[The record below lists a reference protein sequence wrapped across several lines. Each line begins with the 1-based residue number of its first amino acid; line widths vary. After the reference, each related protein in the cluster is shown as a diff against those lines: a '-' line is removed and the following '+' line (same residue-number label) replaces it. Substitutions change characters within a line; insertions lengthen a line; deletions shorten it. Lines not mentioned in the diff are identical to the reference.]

1 MSNITRKVS
10 RKVSGTKRRKT
21 NLQTSD
27 KTGDKT
33 NPQTGDKTNNKSNP
47 QTGEKSNDK
56 SNPQTGEKSNDKS
69 NPQTSDKSNPQTSD
83 KSNPQTGDKSS
94 DKTNQ
99 KTSPQT
105 KPQTRPQTNI
115 TTYSDMF
122 SGMFNNIGKK
132 YNNKYNYYGDIC
144 AQIKETLKKDIDE
157 LTVVNYLYD
166 YNSLLNRLKSF
177 QAFVQRGL
185 SNSFQDNIQVDIL
198 NNLSKQ
204 CDTEIAVCETIMSQ
218 IENIS
223 LTDIFK
229 DYIPIFNEMNNEMSN
244 EMNNEVEIPFIQ
256 NYVDI
261 IEKIKIKKKCKQ
273 TLVSK
278 CMDIIKL
285 QAIRIKEIL
294 SDQDNILNTLE
305 RLDKNKTMKSMINYF
320 NILSPLYVEK
330 ILKNIDHVNSLLL
343 ESYLVDNL
351 NKIYERLLRSF
362 IEEIDPNS
370 YVENLGMKK
379 DRLYLYNDGSYEYN
393 KVCQSARGSICY
405 YMKPLY
411 KTDDPVKEVKKY
423 VKDVKIKKLS
433 INGDNKTVYYL

>member
-10 RKVSGTKRRKT
+10 RKVSRTKRRKT

-27 KTGDKT
+27 KS
-33 NPQTGDKTNNKSNP
+33 NSQTGD
-47 QTGEKSNDK
+47 KSNDK
-56 SNPQTGEKSNDKS
+56 SSDKT
-69 NPQTSDKSNPQTSD
+69 NLQTSDKSNPQTSD
-83 KSNPQTGDKSS
+83 KSNPQTGDKSGE
-94 DKTNQ
+94 

-122 SGMFNNIGKK
+122 SGMFNNIGRK

-166 YNSLLNRLKSF
+166 YGSLLNRLKSF

-278 CMDIIKL
+278 CRDIIKL

-393 KVCQSARGSICY
+393 KICQSARGSICY

>member
-27 KTGDKT
+27 
-33 NPQTGDKTNNKSNP
+33 
-47 QTGEKSNDK
+47 E
-56 SNPQTGEKSNDKS
+56 
-69 NPQTSDKSNPQTSD
+69 
-83 KSNPQTGDKSS
+83 SNPQTGDKSGDKSKPQTGDKTS
-94 DKTNQ
+94 DKSNQ

-105 KPQTRPQTNI
+105 KPQTRPQTSI

-122 SGMFNNIGKK
+122 SGMFNNIGRK

-166 YNSLLNRLKSF
+166 YGSLLNRLKSF

-278 CMDIIKL
+278 CRDIIKL

-343 ESYLVDNL
+343 ESYLVDTL
-351 NKIYERLLRSF
+351 NKIYERLLKSF

-370 YVENLGMKK
+370 YIENLGMKK

-393 KVCQSARGSICY
+393 KICQSARGSICY

>member
-27 KTGDKT
+27 KTGDKS
-33 NPQTGDKTNNKSNP
+33 NDKTNL
-47 QTGEKSNDK
+47 
-56 SNPQTGEKSNDKS
+56 
-69 NPQTSDKSNPQTSD
+69 QTSDKT
-83 KSNPQTGDKSS
+83 S

-99 KTSPQT
+99 KTSLQTKPQT

-122 SGMFNNIGKK
+122 SGMFNNIGRK

-198 NNLSKQ
+198 NDLSKQ

-278 CMDIIKL
+278 CRDIIKL

-330 ILKNIDHVNSLLL
+330 ILKNISHVNSLLL

-351 NKIYERLLRSF
+351 NKIYERLLKSF
-362 IEEIDPNS
+362 IEEIDPDS
-370 YVENLGMKK
+370 YIENLGMKK

-411 KTDDPVKEVKKY
+411 KIDDPVKEVKKY

>member
-27 KTGDKT
+27 KS
-33 NPQTGDKTNNKSNP
+33 NSQTGDKT
-47 QTGEKSNDK
+47 
-56 SNPQTGEKSNDKS
+56 
-69 NPQTSDKSNPQTSD
+69 SDKSNLQT
-83 KSNPQTGDKSS
+83 NDKSS
-94 DKTNQ
+94 DKSNQ
-99 KTSPQT
+99 KTS
-105 KPQTRPQTNI
+105 PQTRPQTNI

-122 SGMFNNIGKK
+122 SDIFNNIGRK

-166 YNSLLNRLKSF
+166 YGSLLNRLKSF

-244 EMNNEVEIPFIQ
+244 EMNNDCLL
-256 NYVDI
+256 Y
-261 IEKIKIKKKCKQ
+261 
-273 TLVSK
+273 T
-278 CMDIIKL
+278 
-285 QAIRIKEIL
+285 
-294 SDQDNILNTLE
+294 
-305 RLDKNKTMKSMINYF
+305 
-320 NILSPLYVEK
+320 SPSPR
-330 ILKNIDHVNSLLL
+330 D
-343 ESYLVDNL
+343 
-351 NKIYERLLRSF
+351 
-362 IEEIDPNS
+362 
-370 YVENLGMKK
+370 
-379 DRLYLYNDGSYEYN
+379 
-393 KVCQSARGSICY
+393 
-405 YMKPLY
+405 
-411 KTDDPVKEVKKY
+411 
-423 VKDVKIKKLS
+423 
-433 INGDNKTVYYL
+433 

>member
-10 RKVSGTKRRKT
+10 RKISGTKRRKT

-27 KTGDKT
+27 KPNPQTSDKSNDKTNLQTSDKTNDKT
-33 NPQTGDKTNNKSNP
+33 NPQTGDKS
-47 QTGEKSNDK
+47 GE
-56 SNPQTGEKSNDKS
+56 
-69 NPQTSDKSNPQTSD
+69 
-83 KSNPQTGDKSS
+83 
-94 DKTNQ
+94 

-166 YNSLLNRLKSF
+166 YGSLLNRLKSF

-278 CMDIIKL
+278 CRDIIKL
-285 QAIRIKEIL
+285 QAIRIKEML

-343 ESYLVDNL
+343 ESYLVDTL

-370 YVENLGMKK
+370 YIENLGMKK

-393 KVCQSARGSICY
+393 KICQSARGSICY

>member
-27 KTGDKT
+27 KS
-33 NPQTGDKTNNKSNP
+33 NSQTGD
-47 QTGEKSNDK
+47 KSNDK
-56 SNPQTGEKSNDKS
+56 SSDKTNLQTSDKS

-83 KSNPQTGDKSS
+83 KSNPQTGDKSGE
-94 DKTNQ
+94 

-122 SGMFNNIGKK
+122 SGMFNNIGRK

-157 LTVVNYLYD
+157 LIVVNYLYD
-166 YNSLLNRLKSF
+166 YGSLLNRLKSF

-278 CMDIIKL
+278 CRDIIKL

-330 ILKNIDHVNSLLL
+330 ILKNISHVNSLLL

-351 NKIYERLLRSF
+351 NKIYERLLKSF

-393 KVCQSARGSICY
+393 KVCQSARGTICY

>member
-27 KTGDKT
+27 KT
-33 NPQTGDKTNNKSNP
+33 NL
-47 QTGEKSNDK
+47 
-56 SNPQTGEKSNDKS
+56 
-69 NPQTSDKSNPQTSD
+69 QTSD
-83 KSNPQTGDKSS
+83 KSNPQTGDKSGEKS
-94 DKTNQ
+94 SPQTKPQTR
-99 KTSPQT
+99 PQT

-122 SGMFNNIGKK
+122 SGMFNNIGRK

-244 EMNNEVEIPFIQ
+244 EMNNEMSNEMNNEVEIPFIQ

-273 TLVSK
+273 TLISK

-351 NKIYERLLRSF
+351 NKIYERLLKSF

-411 KTDDPVKEVKKY
+411 KTDDPVNEVKKY

>member
-27 KTGDKT
+27 KTGDKSNDKT
-33 NPQTGDKTNNKSNP
+33 NLQTSDKSNPQTGDKTS
-47 QTGEKSNDK
+47 DK
-56 SNPQTGEKSNDKS
+56 TNL
-69 NPQTSDKSNPQTSD
+69 QTSDKSNPQTSD
-83 KSNPQTGDKSS
+83 KSNPQTGDKSGE
-94 DKTNQ
+94 

-122 SGMFNNIGKK
+122 SGMFNNIGRK

-166 YNSLLNRLKSF
+166 YGSLLNRLKSF

-198 NNLSKQ
+198 NDLSKQ

-278 CMDIIKL
+278 CRDIIKL

-330 ILKNIDHVNSLLL
+330 ILKNISHVNSLLL

-351 NKIYERLLRSF
+351 NKIYERLLKSF
-362 IEEIDPNS
+362 IEEIDPDS
-370 YVENLGMKK
+370 YIENLGMKK

>member
-27 KTGDKT
+27 KTGDKS
-33 NPQTGDKTNNKSNP
+33 NDKTNL
-47 QTGEKSNDK
+47 
-56 SNPQTGEKSNDKS
+56 
-69 NPQTSDKSNPQTSD
+69 QTSDKSNPQTSD
-83 KSNPQTGDKSS
+83 KSNPQTGDKSGE
-94 DKTNQ
+94 

-122 SGMFNNIGKK
+122 SGMFNNIGRK
-132 YNNKYNYYGDIC
+132 YNNKYNYDGDIC

-351 NKIYERLLRSF
+351 NKIYERLLKSF
-362 IEEIDPNS
+362 IEEIDPDS
-370 YVENLGMKK
+370 YIENLGMKK

-393 KVCQSARGSICY
+393 KICQSARGSICY

>member
-10 RKVSGTKRRKT
+10 RKISGTKRRKT

-27 KTGDKT
+27 KPNPQTSDKSNDKTNLQTSDKTNDKT
-33 NPQTGDKTNNKSNP
+33 NPQTGDKS
-47 QTGEKSNDK
+47 GE
-56 SNPQTGEKSNDKS
+56 
-69 NPQTSDKSNPQTSD
+69 
-83 KSNPQTGDKSS
+83 
-94 DKTNQ
+94 

-166 YNSLLNRLKSF
+166 YGSLLNRLKSF

-278 CMDIIKL
+278 CRDIIKL
-285 QAIRIKEIL
+285 QAIRIKEML

-351 NKIYERLLRSF
+351 NKIYERLLKSF

-393 KVCQSARGSICY
+393 KICQSARGSICY

>member
-10 RKVSGTKRRKT
+10 RKVSGTKRRKI

-27 KTGDKT
+27 KSKLQT
-33 NPQTGDKTNNKSNP
+33 N
-47 QTGEKSNDK
+47 
-56 SNPQTGEKSNDKS
+56 
-69 NPQTSDKSNPQTSD
+69 
-83 KSNPQTGDKSS
+83 DKSS
-94 DKTNQ
+94 DKSNQ
-99 KTSPQT
+99 KTS
-105 KPQTRPQTNI
+105 PQTRPQTNI

-122 SGMFNNIGKK
+122 SGMFNNIGRK

-229 DYIPIFNEMNNEMSN
+229 DYIPIFNEMSNEMNNEMSN

-278 CMDIIKL
+278 CRDIIKL

-330 ILKNIDHVNSLLL
+330 ILKNINHVNSLLL

-351 NKIYERLLRSF
+351 NKIYERLLKSF

-393 KVCQSARGSICY
+393 KICQSARGSICY

>member
-27 KTGDKT
+27 KT
-33 NPQTGDKTNNKSNP
+33 NL
-47 QTGEKSNDK
+47 
-56 SNPQTGEKSNDKS
+56 
-69 NPQTSDKSNPQTSD
+69 QTSD
-83 KSNPQTGDKSS
+83 KSNPQTGDKSGEKS
-94 DKTNQ
+94 
-99 KTSPQT
+99 SPQT

-115 TTYSDMF
+115 TTYFDMF
-122 SGMFNNIGKK
+122 SGMFNNIGRK

-166 YNSLLNRLKSF
+166 YGSLLNRLKSF

-229 DYIPIFNEMNNEMSN
+229 DYIPIFDEMNNEMSNEMSN

-278 CMDIIKL
+278 CRDIIKL

-330 ILKNIDHVNSLLL
+330 ILKNINHVNSLLL

-351 NKIYERLLRSF
+351 NKIYERLLKSF

-393 KVCQSARGSICY
+393 KICQSARGSICY

>member
-27 KTGDKT
+27 KS
-33 NPQTGDKTNNKSNP
+33 NSQTGD
-47 QTGEKSNDK
+47 KSNDK
-56 SNPQTGEKSNDKS
+56 SSDKT
-69 NPQTSDKSNPQTSD
+69 NLQTSDKSNPQTSD
-83 KSNPQTGDKSS
+83 KSNPQTGDKSGE
-94 DKTNQ
+94 

-122 SGMFNNIGKK
+122 SGMFNNIGRK

-157 LTVVNYLYD
+157 LIVVNYLYD
-166 YNSLLNRLKSF
+166 YGSLLNRLKSF

-278 CMDIIKL
+278 CRDIIKL

-330 ILKNIDHVNSLLL
+330 ILKNINHVNSLLL

-351 NKIYERLLRSF
+351 NKIYERLLKSF

>member
-27 KTGDKT
+27 KS
-33 NPQTGDKTNNKSNP
+33 NSQTGDKT
-47 QTGEKSNDK
+47 
-56 SNPQTGEKSNDKS
+56 
-69 NPQTSDKSNPQTSD
+69 SDKSNLQT
-83 KSNPQTGDKSS
+83 NDKSS
-94 DKTNQ
+94 DKSNQ
-99 KTSPQT
+99 KTS
-105 KPQTRPQTNI
+105 PQTRPQTNI

-122 SGMFNNIGKK
+122 SDIFNNIGRK

-166 YNSLLNRLKSF
+166 YGSLLNRLKSF

-229 DYIPIFNEMNNEMSN
+229 DYIPIFNEMSN

-305 RLDKNKTMKSMINYF
+305 RLDKNKTMKTMINYF

-351 NKIYERLLRSF
+351 NKIYERLLKSF

-393 KVCQSARGSICY
+393 KICQSARGSICY

>member
-10 RKVSGTKRRKT
+10 RKVSGTKRRK
-21 NLQTSD
+21 S
-27 KTGDKT
+27 
-33 NPQTGDKTNNKSNP
+33 NPQTGDKTNL
-47 QTGEKSNDK
+47 
-56 SNPQTGEKSNDKS
+56 
-69 NPQTSDKSNPQTSD
+69 QTSDKSNPQTSD
-83 KSNPQTGDKSS
+83 KSNPQTGDKSGE
-94 DKTNQ
+94 

-122 SGMFNNIGKK
+122 SGMFNNIGRK

-166 YNSLLNRLKSF
+166 YGSLLNRLKSF

-278 CMDIIKL
+278 CRDIIKL

-330 ILKNIDHVNSLLL
+330 ILKNISHVNSLLL

-351 NKIYERLLRSF
+351 NKIYERLLKSF

>member
-33 NPQTGDKTNNKSNP
+33 NPQTGDKTNN
-47 QTGEKSNDK
+47 K

-166 YNSLLNRLKSF
+166 YGSLLNRLKSF

-393 KVCQSARGSICY
+393 KICQSARGSICY

>member
-27 KTGDKT
+27 KTGDKS
-33 NPQTGDKTNNKSNP
+33 NDKTNL
-47 QTGEKSNDK
+47 
-56 SNPQTGEKSNDKS
+56 
-69 NPQTSDKSNPQTSD
+69 QTSDKSNPQTSD
-83 KSNPQTGDKSS
+83 KSNPQTGDKSGE
-94 DKTNQ
+94 

-122 SGMFNNIGKK
+122 SGMFNNIGRK

-166 YNSLLNRLKSF
+166 YGSLLNRLKSF

-198 NNLSKQ
+198 NDLSKQ

-278 CMDIIKL
+278 CRDIIKL

-330 ILKNIDHVNSLLL
+330 ILKNISHVNSLLL

-351 NKIYERLLRSF
+351 NKIYERLLKSF
-362 IEEIDPNS
+362 IEEIDPDS
-370 YVENLGMKK
+370 YIENLGMKK

>member
-27 KTGDKT
+27 KT
-33 NPQTGDKTNNKSNP
+33 NL
-47 QTGEKSNDK
+47 
-56 SNPQTGEKSNDKS
+56 
-69 NPQTSDKSNPQTSD
+69 QTSD
-83 KSNPQTGDKSS
+83 KSNPQTGDKSGEKS
-94 DKTNQ
+94 
-99 KTSPQT
+99 SPQT

-115 TTYSDMF
+115 TTYFDMF
-122 SGMFNNIGKK
+122 SGMFNNIGRK

-229 DYIPIFNEMNNEMSN
+229 DYIPIFDEMNNEMSNEMSN

-278 CMDIIKL
+278 CRDIIKL

-330 ILKNIDHVNSLLL
+330 ILKNINHVNSLLL

-351 NKIYERLLRSF
+351 NKIYERLLKSF

-393 KVCQSARGSICY
+393 KICQSARGSICY

>member
-27 KTGDKT
+27 KS
-33 NPQTGDKTNNKSNP
+33 NSQTGDKT
-47 QTGEKSNDK
+47 
-56 SNPQTGEKSNDKS
+56 
-69 NPQTSDKSNPQTSD
+69 SDKSNLQT
-83 KSNPQTGDKSS
+83 NDKSS
-94 DKTNQ
+94 DKSNQ
-99 KTSPQT
+99 KTS
-105 KPQTRPQTNI
+105 PQTRPQTNI

-122 SGMFNNIGKK
+122 SDIFNNIGRK

-166 YNSLLNRLKSF
+166 YGSLLNRLKSF

-244 EMNNEVEIPFIQ
+244 EMNNEVETPFIQ

-330 ILKNIDHVNSLLL
+330 ILKNISHVNSLLL

-351 NKIYERLLRSF
+351 NKIYERLLKSF

-379 DRLYLYNDGSYEYN
+379 DRLYLYNDGSYEYK
-393 KVCQSARGSICY
+393 KVCQSARGTICY

>member
-27 KTGDKT
+27 KS
-33 NPQTGDKTNNKSNP
+33 NSQTGDKTSDKSNL
-47 QTGEKSNDK
+47 QTNDKSNDK
-56 SNPQTGEKSNDKS
+56 
-69 NPQTSDKSNPQTSD
+69 
-83 KSNPQTGDKSS
+83 
-94 DKTNQ
+94 TNL
-99 KTSPQT
+99 
-105 KPQTRPQTNI
+105 QTRPQTNI

-122 SGMFNNIGKK
+122 SDIFNNIGRK

-166 YNSLLNRLKSF
+166 YGSLLNRLKSF

-351 NKIYERLLRSF
+351 NKIYERLLKSF

-393 KVCQSARGSICY
+393 KICQSARGSICY

>member
-1 MSNITRKVS
+1 MSNIT

-27 KTGDKT
+27 KSNPQTGDKSGEKSSPQTKPQTGDKT
-33 NPQTGDKTNNKSNP
+33 NPQTGDKTN
-47 QTGEKSNDK
+47 DK
-56 SNPQTGEKSNDKS
+56 S
-69 NPQTSDKSNPQTSD
+69 
-83 KSNPQTGDKSS
+83 
-94 DKTNQ
+94 
-99 KTSPQT
+99 SPQT
-105 KPQTRPQTNI
+105 KPQTNI

-122 SGMFNNIGKK
+122 SGMFNNIGRK

-166 YNSLLNRLKSF
+166 YSSLLNRLKSF

-244 EMNNEVEIPFIQ
+244 EMNDEMSNEMNNEIEIPFIQ

-351 NKIYERLLRSF
+351 NKIYERLLKSF

-393 KVCQSARGSICY
+393 KICQSARGSICY

>member
-1 MSNITRKVS
+1 MSNITG
-10 RKVSGTKRRKT
+10 KVSGTKRRKS

-27 KTGDKT
+27 KTGDKSNDKTNLQTSDKPNPQTGDKSNDKSSDKTNPQTSDKT
-33 NPQTGDKTNNKSNP
+33 NPQTGDKT
-47 QTGEKSNDK
+47 
-56 SNPQTGEKSNDKS
+56 
-69 NPQTSDKSNPQTSD
+69 
-83 KSNPQTGDKSS
+83 S

-99 KTSPQT
+99 KTSLQTKPQT

-122 SGMFNNIGKK
+122 SGMFNNIGRK

-198 NNLSKQ
+198 NDLSKQ

-229 DYIPIFNEMNNEMSN
+229 DYIPIFNEMSNEMNN

-278 CMDIIKL
+278 CRDIIKL

>member
-10 RKVSGTKRRKT
+10 RKVSGTKRRKI

-27 KTGDKT
+27 K
-33 NPQTGDKTNNKSNP
+33 S
-47 QTGEKSNDK
+47 
-56 SNPQTGEKSNDKS
+56 
-69 NPQTSDKSNPQTSD
+69 
-83 KSNPQTGDKSS
+83 
-94 DKTNQ
+94 NQ
-99 KTSPQT
+99 KTS
-105 KPQTRPQTNI
+105 PQTRPQTNI

-122 SGMFNNIGKK
+122 SGMFNNIGRK

-229 DYIPIFNEMNNEMSN
+229 DYIPIFDEMNNEMSN

-278 CMDIIKL
+278 CRDIIKL

-330 ILKNIDHVNSLLL
+330 ILKNISHVNSLLL

-351 NKIYERLLRSF
+351 NKIYERLLKSF

-393 KVCQSARGSICY
+393 KICQSARGSICY

>member
-1 MSNITRKVS
+1 MSNIT

-27 KTGDKT
+27 KTGDKSNDKTNLQTSDKPNPQTGDKSNDKSSDKTNPQTSDKT
-33 NPQTGDKTNNKSNP
+33 NPQTGDKT
-47 QTGEKSNDK
+47 
-56 SNPQTGEKSNDKS
+56 
-69 NPQTSDKSNPQTSD
+69 
-83 KSNPQTGDKSS
+83 S

-99 KTSPQT
+99 KTSLQTKPQT

-122 SGMFNNIGKK
+122 SGMFNNIGRK

-198 NNLSKQ
+198 NDLSKQ

-229 DYIPIFNEMNNEMSN
+229 DYIPIFNEMSN
-244 EMNNEVEIPFIQ
+244 EMNDEVEIPFIQ

-278 CMDIIKL
+278 CRDIIKL

-305 RLDKNKTMKSMINYF
+305 RLDKNKTMKTMINYF

-351 NKIYERLLRSF
+351 NKIYERLLKSF

-393 KVCQSARGSICY
+393 KICQSARGSICY

>member
-21 NLQTSD
+21 N
-27 KTGDKT
+27 DKT
-33 NPQTGDKTNNKSNP
+33 N
-47 QTGEKSNDK
+47 
-56 SNPQTGEKSNDKS
+56 
-69 NPQTSDKSNPQTSD
+69 D
-83 KSNPQTGDKSS
+83 KSNPQTGDKTNDKSN

-105 KPQTRPQTNI
+105 KPQTKPQTSDKSRSQTSI

-122 SGMFNNIGKK
+122 SGMFNNIGRK

-166 YNSLLNRLKSF
+166 YGSLLNRLKSF

-229 DYIPIFNEMNNEMSN
+229 DYIPIFNEMNNE
-244 EMNNEVEIPFIQ
+244 VEIPFIQ

-273 TLVSK
+273 TLVLK
-278 CMDIIKL
+278 CTDIIKL

-320 NILSPLYVEK
+320 DILSPLYVEK

>member
-27 KTGDKT
+27 KPNPQTSDKSNDKTNLQTSDKTNDKT
-33 NPQTGDKTNNKSNP
+33 NPQTGDKS
-47 QTGEKSNDK
+47 GE
-56 SNPQTGEKSNDKS
+56 
-69 NPQTSDKSNPQTSD
+69 
-83 KSNPQTGDKSS
+83 
-94 DKTNQ
+94 

-105 KPQTRPQTNI
+105 KPQTNI

-166 YNSLLNRLKSF
+166 YGSLLNRLKSF

-229 DYIPIFNEMNNEMSN
+229 DYIPIFNEMSNEMSN

-278 CMDIIKL
+278 CRDIIKL
-285 QAIRIKEIL
+285 QAIRIKEML

-351 NKIYERLLRSF
+351 NKIYERLLKSF

-393 KVCQSARGSICY
+393 KICQSARGSICY

>member
-27 KTGDKT
+27 KTGDK
-33 NPQTGDKTNNKSNP
+33 
-47 QTGEKSNDK
+47 
-56 SNPQTGEKSNDKS
+56 S
-69 NPQTSDKSNPQTSD
+69 NPQTSDKSN
-83 KSNPQTGDKSS
+83 
-94 DKTNQ
+94 DKTNL
-99 KTSPQT
+99 
-105 KPQTRPQTNI
+105 QTRPQTNI

-122 SGMFNNIGKK
+122 SGMFNNIGRK

-278 CMDIIKL
+278 CRDIIKL

-393 KVCQSARGSICY
+393 KICQSARGSICY

>member
-27 KTGDKT
+27 KPNPQTSDKSNDKT
-33 NPQTGDKTNNKSNP
+33 NPQTGDK
-47 QTGEKSNDK
+47 SNDK
-56 SNPQTGEKSNDKS
+56 TNL
-69 NPQTSDKSNPQTSD
+69 QTSD
-83 KSNPQTGDKSS
+83 KSNPQTGDKTKPQTG
-94 DKTNQ
+94 DKTSP
-99 KTSPQT
+99 KTKSQTRPQT

-122 SGMFNNIGKK
+122 SGMFNNIGRK

-166 YNSLLNRLKSF
+166 YGSLLNRLKSF

-278 CMDIIKL
+278 CRDIIKL

>member
-10 RKVSGTKRRKT
+10 RKVSGTKRRK
-21 NLQTSD
+21 S
-27 KTGDKT
+27 
-33 NPQTGDKTNNKSNP
+33 NPQTGDKTNL
-47 QTGEKSNDK
+47 
-56 SNPQTGEKSNDKS
+56 
-69 NPQTSDKSNPQTSD
+69 QTSDKSNPQTSD
-83 KSNPQTGDKSS
+83 KSNPQTGDKSGE
-94 DKTNQ
+94 

-122 SGMFNNIGKK
+122 SGMFNNIGRK

-157 LTVVNYLYD
+157 LIVVNYLYD
-166 YNSLLNRLKSF
+166 YGSLLNRLKSF

-278 CMDIIKL
+278 CRDIIKL

-330 ILKNIDHVNSLLL
+330 ILKNISHVNSLLL

-351 NKIYERLLRSF
+351 NKIYERLLKSF

>member
-1 MSNITRKVS
+1 MSNITG
-10 RKVSGTKRRKT
+10 KVSGTKRRKT

-27 KTGDKT
+27 KTGDK
-33 NPQTGDKTNNKSNP
+33 
-47 QTGEKSNDK
+47 
-56 SNPQTGEKSNDKS
+56 SNDKS
-69 NPQTSDKSNPQTSD
+69 NPQTSPQTKPQTGDKSGD
-83 KSNPQTGDKSS
+83 KTNPQTGDKSGE
-94 DKTNQ
+94 
-99 KTSPQT
+99 KTSPQTKPQT

-122 SGMFNNIGKK
+122 SGMFNNIGRK

-244 EMNNEVEIPFIQ
+244 EMNNEMNNEVEIPFIQ

-278 CMDIIKL
+278 CRDIIKL

-330 ILKNIDHVNSLLL
+330 ILKNISHVNSLLL

-351 NKIYERLLRSF
+351 NKIYERLLKSF

-393 KVCQSARGSICY
+393 KVCQSARGTICY

>member
-21 NLQTSD
+21 N
-27 KTGDKT
+27 DKT
-33 NPQTGDKTNNKSNP
+33 N
-47 QTGEKSNDK
+47 
-56 SNPQTGEKSNDKS
+56 
-69 NPQTSDKSNPQTSD
+69 D
-83 KSNPQTGDKSS
+83 KSNPQTGDKTNDKSN

-105 KPQTRPQTNI
+105 KPQTKPQTSDKSRSQTSI

-122 SGMFNNIGKK
+122 SGMFNNIGRK

-166 YNSLLNRLKSF
+166 YGSLLNRLKSF

-229 DYIPIFNEMNNEMSN
+229 DYIPIFNEMNNE
-244 EMNNEVEIPFIQ
+244 VEIPFIQ

-273 TLVSK
+273 TLVLK
-278 CMDIIKL
+278 CTDIIKL

-320 NILSPLYVEK
+320 DILSPLYVEK

-351 NKIYERLLRSF
+351 NKTYERLLRSF